1 MHAPSSSYAS
11 PPRARSCER
20 TAHHPRGLG
29 PCAFQHARARPRLR
43 PPSIHR
49 SSSTKPPFGRH
60 TDRAC
65 FALHRRALETYITS
79 CSFRLVVR
87 RLEGA
92 PELQRRASLGF
103 GQGMML
109 LLFCCGVLA
118 FVLVETHAIAC
129 SLPGGG
135 GADPGSTGRYLE

>member
-1 MHAPSSSYAS
+1 L
-11 PPRARSCER
+11 
-20 TAHHPRGLG
+20 TG
-29 PCAFQHARARPRLR
+29 
-43 PPSIHR
+43 
-49 SSSTKPPFGRH
+49 H

-65 FALHRRALETYITS
+65 FAHELTLTLTLTLARRALETYTTS
-79 CSFRLVVR
+79 CCFRLVVR
-87 RLEGA
+87 RLEGE

-109 LLFCCGVLA
+109 LLFGCGVLA

-135 GADPGSTGRYLE
+135 GVDPERTGGGLGGRGEGTF

>member
-1 MHAPSSSYAS
+1 M
-11 PPRARSCER
+11 
-20 TAHHPRGLG
+20 TG
-29 PCAFQHARARPRLR
+29 
-43 PPSIHR
+43 
-49 SSSTKPPFGRH
+49 H

-65 FALHRRALETYITS
+65 FAHELTLTLTLTLARRALETYTTS
-79 CSFRLVVR
+79 CCFRLVVR
-87 RLEGA
+87 RLEGE

-109 LLFCCGVLA
+109 LLFGCGVLA

-135 GADPGSTGRYLE
+135 GVSLNFDSVFVRRCHGNVDSTNAWRFSG

>member
-1 MHAPSSSYAS
+1 MRLSARQGQAAPQAALHT
-11 PPRARSCER
+11 PVILDQAAVWAP
-20 TAHHPRGLG
+20 H
-29 PCAFQHARARPRLR
+29 RP
-43 PPSIHR
+43 
-49 SSSTKPPFGRH
+49 GV
-60 TDRAC
+60 

-135 GADPGSTGRYLE
+135 GGDPGSTGRYLE